1 MKVDISTLPHQVRN
15 FIQAVQENARK
26 VPGWDENFVQRLLC
40 VEVDKDGGVT
50 ISDNFERFF
59 SGIYTYTYGGK
70 WLVRDMYGEG
80 GDRPYSYAQA
90 MGDAAIMFTG

>member
-1 MKVDISTLPHQVRN
+1 MDVDINTLPQQVRN

-26 VPGWDENFVQRLLC
+26 VEGWDDDFIARLLY

-59 SGIYTYTYGGK
+59 RTIYTYTYGGK

-80 GDRPYSYAQA
+80 GDRAYSYAQV
-90 MGDAAIMFTG
+90 MGDAAIMYTG